1 MPSGASLPN
10 DNFKDT
16 AIPAYSA
23 ELAPAELQSSHS
35 LGTDVSAVPSPPRTP
50 PRGPPAVITQATP
63 QRASSHDSEY
73 TYRIVDDVRSAVNVE
88 LSAAWVEERDSL
100 PFQTHLQAIT
110 DQEYPELDGEVHRWL
125 QGYSGYDNEK
135 QCWKHIPADAAK
147 EEVLYDPIVTIMQD
161 ILKRFGNE
169 TQKEGEEI
177 IQERKVVKTHRAPM
191 RHNAA
196 DAFKDP
202 LKSEPDVSIFGTGP
216 AATKEKTL
224 DDLLSSYAI
233 ASSLWEIKLRETFEE
248 TEKGQ
253 VGVYG
258 REVFIQQPNRR
269 FVYVPL
275 MTGKVIRILRFDRA
289 GCYYSQRINYH
300 TNAVFFVKLVILL
313 SSFNEELLG
322 FDTSIYWKDGQRFM
336 KMTPAEELVFKL
348 EDQPVF
354 SRRTIRSRGTV
365 CWSAE
370 YEGQKF
376 IVKDYWRADGR
387 ARESSFL
394 KELTGV
400 KGVGQMFTF
409 ADDRES
415 IRAGRGFTKADD
427 IMVSDRQAQ
436 HVLDRWLTRLVLPKY
451 GETLEKARSARQLL
465 CALRD
470 IVAGHFESAVD
481 RGILHRDISFG
492 NLLLSPYESCG
503 VVIDWDLAKK
513 MDDLIAGHTTD
524 GDSRTGT
531 RAYQSVKVLKASPKL
546 GHHDHL
552 DDLESIYYV
561 LYSILYGYDT
571 RGDPLDS
578 LFSSSNLT
586 LWNDHKQ
593 TPEALSKVKI
603 ASIVLSTSETLTR
616 YVDKDDVLVDFMEDM
631 RQFFKLRIEGVEQ
644 ALRARRPEP
653 LPPYSPTKA
662 RADYSAVLALIEDTI
677 PKLPEVAVAPPPSP
691 SGSISSTKRGRGDE
705 DDADLRTPA
714 RKKATASRH
723 RSNSESEASTRPRR
737 SSAAPPNY
745 KDLSDSD
752 VEDD

>member
-1 MPSGASLPN
+1 MNGRSPPDDS
-10 DNFKDT
+10 FIDT

-23 ELAPAELQSSHS
+23 EPDPAELESSHS
-35 LGTDVSAVPSPPRTP
+35 LGTDVSAVPSSTRTP
-50 PRGPPAVITQATP
+50 PRLQPAAIAQDTP
-63 QRASSHDSEY
+63 QRASSDDSEFV
-73 TYRIVDDVRSAVNVE
+73 YRIVDDVRSAVNVE
-88 LSAAWVEERDSL
+88 LSAAWVEEQNSL
-100 PFQTHLQAIT
+100 PFQAHLQAIA
-110 DQEYPELDGEVHRWL
+110 DQEYPELDGEINRWL
-125 QGYSGYDNEK
+125 QEYSGYDNEK

-147 EEVLYDPIVTIMQD
+147 EEVLYDPIVKIMQD
-161 ILKRFGNE
+161 ILKGFGNE
-169 TQKEGEEI
+169 TQKEGEEV
-177 IQERKVVKTHRAPM
+177 IQERKVVKTHREPM
-191 RHNAA
+191 RHT
-196 DAFKDP
+196 FKDP
-202 LKSEPDVSIFGTGP
+202 LKSEPDISIFGTGP
-216 AATKEKTL
+216 AATKENRL
-224 DDLLSSYAI
+224 DDLPSSYAI
-233 ASSLWEIKLRETFEE
+233 ASSLWEVKLRETFQE

-300 TNAVFFVKLVILL
+300 TNALFFVKLVILL

-322 FDTSIYWKDGQRFM
+322 FDTSIYWEDGQRFM
-336 KMTPAEELVFKL
+336 KMTPAEMLNKTTNVWEPNTKELVFKL

-387 ARESSFL
+387 ARESFFL

-415 IRAGRGFTKADD
+415 IRAGRGFTKAED
-427 IMVSDRQAQ
+427 IM
-436 HVLDRWLTRLVLPKY
+436 Y

-465 CALRD
+465 CALQD
-470 IVAGHFESAVD
+470 IIAGHFESAVD

-492 NLLLSPYESCG
+492 NLLLSPYKSCG

-513 MDDLIAGHTTD
+513 MELLIAGHATEH
-524 GDSRTGT
+524 DSRTGT

-571 RGDPLDS
+571 RGDPLDP
-578 LFSSSNLT
+578 LISSSNLT
-586 LWNDHKQ
+586 IWNDHTQ
-593 TPEALSKVKI
+593 TPEALSQVKLGFL
-603 ASIVLSTSETLTR
+603 AYATTEKLTR
-616 YVDKDDVLVDFMEDM
+616 FTGNERLILRALVDEL
-631 RQFFKLRIEGVEQ
+631 RQFFKTRLESVIF
-644 ALRARRPEP
+644 ALAEIQSFPT
-653 LPPYSPTKA
+653 YSLATAK
-662 RADYSAVLALIEDTI
+662 ADYQAFLSIISTTVD
-677 PKLPEVAVAPPPSP
+677 KLPESAESPAPAPPSP
-691 SGSISSTKRGRGDE
+691 SRTRRAYVFHSWLSI
-705 DDADLRTPA
+705 A
-714 RKKATASRH
+714 RRVFRFAMV
-723 RSNSESEASTRPRR
+723 
-737 SSAAPPNY
+737 AAAAGNGAM
-745 KDLSDSD
+745 D
-752 VEDD
+752 V

>member
-1 MPSGASLPN
+1 MSNSTRKPQFAITPVDSTLASPSRLTRGGENLRKTVLRATASMNGHSLP
-10 DNFKDT
+10 DDSFKDT
-16 AIPAYSA
+16 VIPAYSA
-23 ELAPAELQSSHS
+23 ELTPADLQPSHS
-35 LGTDVSAVPSPPRTP
+35 LETDVSAVPSPPRTP
-50 PRGPPAVITQATP
+50 PRVQPAVITQATP
-63 QRASSHDSEY
+63 QRASSHDSEF

-100 PFQTHLQAIT
+100 PFQAHLQAIA
-110 DQEYPELDGEVHRWL
+110 DQEYPELDGEINRWL
-125 QGYSGYDNEK
+125 QEYSGYDNEK
-135 QCWKHIPADAAK
+135 QRWKHIPADAAK
-147 EEVLYDPIVTIMQD
+147 EEVLYDPIVKIMQD
-161 ILKRFGNE
+161 ALKRFGNE
-169 TQKEGEEI
+169 THKEGEEI
-177 IQERKVVKTHRAPM
+177 IQERKVVKTHREPM
-191 RHNAA
+191 RHNVA

-202 LKSEPDVSIFGTGP
+202 LKSEPDISIVC
-216 AATKEKTL
+216 
-224 DDLLSSYAI
+224 
-233 ASSLWEIKLRETFEE
+233 LWEVKLRETFEE

-336 KMTPAEELVFKL
+336 KMTPAEVFNKTTKVWEPNTKELVFKL
-348 EDQPVF
+348 EDKPVF

-427 IMVSDRQAQ
+427 LMTSDRQAQ
-436 HVLDRWLTRLVLPKY
+436 HVLDRWLTRTRSSQVRRDA
-451 GETLEKARSARQLL
+451 GEGSV
-465 CALRD
+465 CSPPALRSP
-470 IVAGHFESAVD
+470 GHRCGTFRKRLST

-513 MDDLIAGHTTD
+513 MEHLIAGHTTD

-531 RAYQSVKVLKASPKL
+531 RAYQSVKVLNDTNKMR
-546 GHHDHL
+546 HHDNM

-561 LYSILYGYDT
+561 LYTILLPCWHDT
-571 RGDPLDS
+571 KL
-578 LFSSSNLT
+578 
-586 LWNDHKQ
+586 
-593 TPEALSKVKI
+593 
-603 ASIVLSTSETLTR
+603 ASWHLELGGVLADLM
-616 YVDKDDVLVDFMEDM
+616 DDM
-631 RQFFKLRIEGVEQ
+631 RAFFTPRIQGVGK
-644 ALRARRPEP
+644 ALARRPEP
-653 LPPYSPTKA
+653 LPPYSETVA
-662 RADYSAVLALIEDTI
+662 RGEYSAFLDIISAAID
-677 PKLPEVAVAPPPSP
+677 KLPESAESPAPIPPSP
-691 SGSISSTKRGRGDE
+691 SGSVSSTKRGRGDE
-705 DDADLRTPA
+705 EDPSLRTPA
-714 RKKATASRH
+714 RKKAATSRH
-723 RSNSESEASTRPRR
+723 CSNSEGSTRSLR
-737 SSAAPPNY
+737 SRPKVNY
-745 KDLSDSD
+745 KEKSDSD